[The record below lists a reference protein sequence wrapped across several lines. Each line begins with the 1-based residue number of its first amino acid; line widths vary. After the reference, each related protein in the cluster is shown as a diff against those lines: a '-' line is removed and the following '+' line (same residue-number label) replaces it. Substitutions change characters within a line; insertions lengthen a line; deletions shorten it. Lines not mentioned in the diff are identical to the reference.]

1 MASYN
6 WSIQGDLSLSYS
18 GNVGDNLSPV
28 SGETTF
34 LGWSETPK
42 MRKRR
47 RLITSLLVIFVSWEL
62 IGRYGVETRLF
73 FAPISDIFQS
83 GVKYWS
89 TGELQK
95 HIEASFLELFFGMAL
110 STVVGIVFGVLIAI
124 NQSVREHC
132 DPIVSA
138 LYATPTVAL
147 APILITWFG
156 LGIASKVAVVFL
168 ISVFPI
174 IINTTVGIRQTQ
186 ESFIE
191 TAYSFNATRWQV
203 ITKVLV
209 PSSIPFVIAG
219 IRLGVGRGIVGVVV
233 GELFGADNGL
243 GIFIFEAGQTFD
255 AAPQFLGILILC
267 FAGMFL
273 TGLLHWVERVIAP
286 WHHFAMDED

>member
-1 MASYN
+1 
-6 WSIQGDLSLSYS
+6 
-18 GNVGDNLSPV
+18 V
-28 SGETTF
+28 SNAGETT
-34 LGWSETPK
+34 SEDIEEDKSGLFGSNETAK
-42 MRKRR
+42 NRKRR
-47 RLITSLLVIFVSWEL
+47 RLITSLIVIFVGWEL
-62 IGRYGVETRLF
+62 FGQFGIENRLF
-73 FAPISDIFQS
+73 FAPLSEIAVSGYENWIS
-83 GVKYWS
+83 
-89 TGELQK
+89 GELQK
-95 HIEASFLELFFGMAL
+95 HISASFQELLYGMLLATIFGIAF
-110 STVVGIVFGVLIAI
+110 GILIAI

-138 LYATPTVAL
+138 LYATPTVAI
-147 APILITWFG
+147 APILITAFG

-168 ISVFPI
+168 IAVFPI

-203 ITKVLV
+203 IAKVLV

-233 GELFGADNGL
+233 GELFGADMGL

-267 FAGMFL
+267 FAGMAL
-273 TGLLHWVERVIAP
+273 TGLLQWTEKKIAP
-286 WHHFAMDED
+286 WHHFALDEE

>member
-1 MASYN
+1 MSNA
-6 WSIQGDLSLSYS
+6 
-18 GNVGDNLSPV
+18 
-28 SGETTF
+28 GETTSDEIEDGKSGF
-34 LGWSETPK
+34 FGRTESAK
-42 MRKRR
+42 SRKRR
-47 RLITSLLVIFVSWEL
+47 RLITSLIVIFVSWEL
-62 IGRYGVETRLF
+62 FGQFGIENRLF
-73 FAPISDIFQS
+73 FAPLSDIAVS
-83 GVKYWS
+83 GYENWVN
-89 TGELQK
+89 GELQK
-95 HIEASFLELFFGMAL
+95 HISASFQELLYGMLLA
-110 STVVGIVFGVLIAI
+110 TVFGIAFGILIAI

-138 LYATPTVAL
+138 LYATPTVAI
-147 APILITWFG
+147 APILITAFG

-168 ISVFPI
+168 IAVFPI

-203 ITKVLV
+203 IAKVLV

-233 GELFGADNGL
+233 GELFGADMGL

-267 FAGMFL
+267 FAGMAL
-273 TGLLHWVERVIAP
+273 TGLLQWTEKKIAP
-286 WHHFAMDED
+286 WHHFALDEE